1 MIELQDVH
9 KTYDTGTKALNGISM
24 KIDDGEFVF
33 LVGPS
38 GSGKSTIIKI
48 LTAELRP
55 TSGSALVNGFAVEK
69 LRGRAVPYLRR
80 TLGVIFQDFRLISDK
95 SVYENVAFAMRVI
108 GAPEKEIQK
117 RVPYVL
123 ELVGLET
130 KGRRLPNELSGGEQ
144 QRVAIARALVNNPS
158 VIIADEP
165 TGNLDPARSLEIMML
180 LEQINALGTTVLVV
194 THERE
199 LVNRFTK
206 RVVAISEGRIIS
218 DGMDGY
224 FSMKKNNIGYLLREG
239 FRGVF
244 LHSFMSFAAICVT
257 VACLIIMGSFCLILY
272 NTSAMVKELEQE
284 NEMLVYI
291 DESYSEAKAKS
302 VGSQINLITNVRSAT
317 FVSREQ
323 ALQDFVDEQNDANLF
338 DGLDPDTLRDR
349 YVVTVE
355 DNSLLQQ
362 TYDKL
367 TQIEGVAEVKAHF
380 EIAQGFQTVQNVL
393 NIASLVIVT
402 VLFVVSLFIISNTV
416 KLAMYSRS
424 EEIAIM
430 KMVGATNAFIR
441 LPFVV
446 EGFII
451 GIIAAAAAFF
461 LEWGLYDFVLT
472 KIQQLDTLKLFVLTP
487 FTDVIEIVAIAYALT
502 GFLVGVFGSLLSIRK
517 FLKE

>member
-1 MIELQDVH
+1 
-9 KTYDTGTKALNGISM
+9 
-24 KIDDGEFVF
+24 
-33 LVGPS
+33 
-38 GSGKSTIIKI
+38 
-48 LTAELRP
+48 
-55 TSGSALVNGFAVEK
+55 
-69 LRGRAVPYLRR
+69 
-80 TLGVIFQDFRLISDK
+80 
-95 SVYENVAFAMRVI
+95 
-108 GAPEKEIQK
+108 
-117 RVPYVL
+117 
-123 ELVGLET
+123 
-130 KGRRLPNELSGGEQ
+130 
-144 QRVAIARALVNNPS
+144 
-158 VIIADEP
+158 
-165 TGNLDPARSLEIMML
+165 
-180 LEQINALGTTVLVV
+180 
-194 THERE
+194 
-199 LVNRFTK
+199 
-206 RVVAISEGRIIS
+206 
-218 DGMDGY
+218 
-224 FSMKKNNIGYLLREG
+224 MKKNNIGYLLREG

-244 LHSFMSFAAICVT
+244 LHGFMSFAAICVT

-272 NTSAMVKELEQE
+272 NTSAMVKGLEQE

-302 VGSQINLITNVRSAT
+302 VGSQINITNVRSAT
-317 FVSREQ
+317 FVSRDQ
-323 ALQDFVDEQNDANLF
+323 ALDDFVETLNDSDAF
-338 DGLDPDTLRDR
+338 AGLDPDTLRDR

-355 DNSLLQQ
+355 DNSLLKQ

-367 TQIEGVAEVKAHF
+367 TQIEGVAEVVAHF
-380 EIAQGFQTVQNVL
+380 EIAEGFQTVQNVL

-517 FLKE
+517 FLKV